1 MYQGYQGNPGMPG
14 VNPSGD
20 FAARIDF
27 PEVFRRVYLWLA
39 VGLTIGFGVSF
50 TLGTAINA
58 ALATGQGAGILE
70 LLFNPIAMIVT
81 VIAYLGVG
89 FLFYPV
95 VQRTSPAVGGAL
107 FILFTAIFG
116 YMTAAIFVVYTTES
130 IATAFFITAT
140 MFALMTLV
148 GFATKLDLSKF
159 GAILFMALI
168 GLIIASVV
176 NLFLHS
182 TALMWIVS
190 LAGVV
195 IFCGFTAY
203 DTQWIKR
210 NAMLLARS
218 NSIQEEELISRI
230 ALIGAF
236 RLFLDFV
243 NLFLSILRITGRGR
257 S

>member
-1 MYQGYQGNPGMPG
+1 MYQGYQGAPGMPG
-14 VNPSGD
+14 MNPYGD

-39 VGLTIGFGVSF
+39 VGLTVGFGVAF
-50 TLGTAINA
+50 ALGAAINNA
-58 ALATGQGAGILE
+58 IATGQGGAILD

-81 VIAYLGVG
+81 IIAYLGLAFG
-89 FLFYPV
+89 FYPI

-107 FILFTAIFG
+107 FILITAIFG
-116 YMTAAIFVVYTTES
+116 YMTAAIFVVYSLPS

-140 MFALMTLV
+140 MFALMTLI
-148 GFATKLDLSKF
+148 GFTTKLDLSKF
-159 GAILFMALI
+159 GSILFMALI
-168 GLIIASVV
+168 GLIVASVV

-190 LAGVV
+190 LAGVL

-210 NAMLLARS
+210 SAATLAS
-218 NSIQEEELISRI
+218 KQGMGQEELISRI

-236 RLFLDFV
+236 HLFLDFV

-257 S
+257 